1 MARILRV
8 NTRNKKITNEEP
20 AGDYAGLG
28 GRGLTSRVVRKEVPP
43 SCHPLS
49 AQNKLVVAA
58 GLLTGTTAANTGR
71 LSVGG
76 KSPLTG
82 TIKESNAGGTFSQK
96 LAKLDIMGLILE
108 DKPEPGAP
116 FQTLFIS
123 KDGAE
128 LIELPDI
135 TGLGTYDA
143 SVKLFEKFGNK
154 VGIMVIGPAGENT
167 RLASSIQFTDPKGNP
182 SRAAGRGGL
191 GALMGSKKIKAIV
204 IDSEGAKAP
213 EVADKEAFKA
223 AAKRWAEILVSHP
236 VTGQGLPSFG
246 TSILINI
253 INEAGTLPTKNFR
266 EGRFDKA
273 ADISGEKMVEL
284 INQRKGVVKEGCHP
298 GCVIQC
304 SQRYCDEK
312 GEYLTS
318 GFEYETVW
326 AFGSNLLISNI
337 DHIAMLDRLCDDLG
351 LDTIETGTTLAMT
364 MEAGIIPWG
373 DGQAA
378 IDLLKR
384 VYNPKDYLGAIIG
397 NGTSFTAEA
406 FGVDRV
412 PVVKKQSLPAYDPRA
427 AKGVGVTYATTPMGA
442 DHTAGY
448 AICQNIL
455 KVGGDIDPLGKEGNI
470 EVSKNLQIATAAV
483 DATGFCLFVAFA
495 VLDTDDALDT
505 IAKLISARFGI
516 NFTAD
521 DIGKAGI
528 EILKDE
534 YSFNR
539 DAGFT
544 AAHDQLPDFFI
555 NEELPP
561 HKVKWDF
568 TVEELQKAKVEI

>member
-1 MARILRV
+1 MARLLRV
-8 NTRNKKITNEEP
+8 NCKNKKITNEEL

-43 SCHPLS
+43 TCHPLS
-49 AQNKLVVAA
+49 SQNKLIVAA
-58 GLLTGTTAANTGR
+58 GLLTGTSAANTGR

-96 LAKLDIMGLILE
+96 LAKMDIMGLILE

-116 FQTLFIS
+116 FQILFIN
-123 KDGAE
+123 KDEARLME
-128 LIELPDI
+128 VPEI

-143 SVKLFEKFGNK
+143 SARLFEKFGKK

-204 IDSEGAKAP
+204 IDSEGSKAP
-213 EVADKEAFKA
+213 ELADKEAFKA
-223 AAKRWAEILVSHP
+223 AAKRWAEILVNHP
-236 VTGQGLPSFG
+236 VTGQGLPSYG

-266 EGRFDKA
+266 DGRFDKA
-273 ADISGEKMVEL
+273 GDISGEKMVEL
-284 INQRKGVVKEGCHP
+284 INKRKGVAREGCHA

-304 SQRYCDEK
+304 SQNYCDEN
-312 GEYLTS
+312 GEYITS

-326 AFGSNLLISNI
+326 AFGSNLLISDI
-337 DHIAMLDRLCDDLG
+337 DQIARLDRMCDDLG
-351 LDTIETGTTLAMT
+351 LDTIETGTTIAMA
-364 MEAGIIPWG
+364 MEAGVVPWG

-378 IDLLKR
+378 IDLLNR
-384 VYNPKDYLGAIIG
+384 VYDPKDYLGAIIG

-495 VLDTDDALDT
+495 VLDTDDSLDT
-505 IAKLISARFGI
+505 IAKLISSRFGI

-521 DIGKAGI
+521 DIGKTGI

-534 YSFNR
+534 FSFNR

-544 AAHDQLPDFFI
+544 AAHDQLPDFFT

-561 HKVKWDF
+561 HMVKWDF
-568 TVEELQKAKVEI
+568 TSEEMQKAKVEI

>member
-1 MARILRV
+1 MSTLIRI
-8 NTRNKKITNEEP
+8 NTKKKKIVSSDLP
-20 AGDYAGLG
+20 DDYAGLG
-28 GRGLTSRVVRKEVPP
+28 GRALTSRVVRREVPP
-43 SCHPLS
+43 TCHPLS
-49 AQNKLVVAA
+49 AQNKLVIAP

-82 TIKESNAGGTFSQK
+82 TIKESNAGGSFSQK
-96 LAKLDIMGLILE
+96 LAKLDITGIIIE
-108 DKPEPGAP
+108 DKPEPGTP
-116 FQTLFIS
+116 FQVLVIDKLGTRF
-123 KDGAE
+123 DQMPE
-128 LIELPDI
+128 LD
-135 TGLGTYDA
+135 GLGTYETSA
-143 SVKLFEKFGNK
+143 KLFEKYGSK

-204 IDSEGAKAP
+204 VDAEGSKAP
-213 EVADKEAFKA
+213 EPVDKEAFKA
-223 AAKRWAEILVSHP
+223 AAKRWAEILVKHP

-246 TSILINI
+246 TSILINV

-273 ADISGEKMVEL
+273 AEIGGEKMVEL
-284 INQRKGVVKEGCHP
+284 INKRKGVAKEGCHA
-298 GCVIQC
+298 GCIIQC
-304 SQRYCDEK
+304 SQKYCDEK

-326 AFGSNLLISNI
+326 AFGSNLLISNL
-337 DHIAMLDRLCDDLG
+337 DDIAQLDRLCDDLG
-351 LDTIETGTTLAMT
+351 LDTIETGTTIAMA
-364 MEAGIIPWG
+364 MEAGIVPWG
-373 DGQAA
+373 DGPGA
-378 IDLLKR
+378 IELLKR
-384 VYNPKDYLGAIIG
+384 VYDPKDYLGAIIG

-427 AKGVGVTYATTPMGA
+427 AKGVGVTYATSPMGA

-455 KVGGDIDPLGKEGNI
+455 KVGGDIDPLGKEGNV

-505 IAKLISARFGI
+505 IAKLISSRYGI
-516 NFTAD
+516 EFTAD
-521 DIGKAGI
+521 DIGKTGI

-534 YSFNR
+534 FSFNR

-544 AAHDQLPDFFI
+544 AVHDQLPDFFL
-555 NEELPP
+555 NEFFPP
-561 HKVKWDF
+561 HNQLWDF
-568 TVEELQKAKVEI
+568 SVEEMQKAKVEI